1 MTTPIHHRVVR
12 GADRGLSL
20 VDTLG
25 LAWLYRRIATRDT
38 SPDLTWLERA
48 DDYVL
53 YDAQNPAAW
62 LSTDARIDVEAV
74 R

>member
-25 LAWLYRRIATRDT
+25 LAWLYRRLAQTATQQGIRWMDH
-38 SPDLTWLERA
+38 DG
-48 DDYVL
+48 DYTL
-53 YDAQNPAAW
+53 YDTQNPAVW